1 MRKYNGKS
9 NVSGKII
16 QKYRKLRNMSREE
29 LAEKLQL
36 LGISYDRTT
45 VYRIENGKSLIKDF
59 ELLTICKILK
69 IDYIELE
76 KQIDNK

>member
-16 QKYRKLRNMSREE
+16 QKYRELQNMSREE